1 MPPLSHSPAT
11 PLHALRQLAT
21 LLRVSRA
28 PAGQAQANVA
38 RAATLLAEAGALL
51 ESTAAL
57 LTPGQAADVDAA
69 ALGAAQ
75 ACATAANALADIA
88 ADLTQSPDLRFLA
101 AAADA
106 HPRQLCALL

>member
-28 PAGQAQANVA
+28 PASQAQANVT

-51 ESTAAL
+51 ESAAAL
-57 LTPGQAADVDAA
+57 LAPGQAADVDAA
-69 ALGAAQ
+69 ALGAAEV
-75 ACATAANALADIA
+75 CAVAAGALADIA
-88 ADLTQSPDLRFLA
+88 TDLTQSPDLRFLA
-101 AAADA
+101 ATADT
-106 HPRQLCALL
+106 HPRQMCAQL